1 MGRSQLGKGASGAAI
16 ALAAALVAAAAQ
28 TPAAAGSASAPTRYS
43 IAGGCHSLAP
53 AAGGE
58 AIGAASRLRLQA
70 TRLGSYLLYLP
81 NERFLAA
88 DGGDVGTATQ
98 PSPAADWTVADAGEG
113 SFTLSP
119 ASDPDSLLAFSGGGL
134 SLVSRSGAG
143 VKSRFAFVPATG
155 CATYPEAEL
164 NVTGKPANGRTSYGE
179 VQGLLDGHMHWMN
192 FEYLGGRFH
201 CGRPWDPYGIPGALP
216 DCSSVEGPLGAA
228 APIQNFLNYGNPVSP
243 HDTTGWP
250 KLTEWGRHNLTY
262 EGTYWRWVERA
273 WMAGLRLIVMPV
285 NENREL
291 CQLMVNRSN
300 PCDEMS
306 TALKELDDIYALQ
319 DYADAQAGGPGEGF
333 FQIVTNPFQARRVI
347 NQGKMAVVLEVEIS
361 EPFNCRGALPSS
373 CSTEIIDEG
382 LDELYARGV
391 RSSLLLNKFDNPLT
405 GVRFDSGPIGVLINV
420 ANRDSFGSF
429 WDAETCKG
437 PEADNTIETV
447 LPPVSS
453 LLYTL
458 ITQLGLPGGALPAY
472 PPAPHC
478 NKRGLTDLGEHM
490 VGRMMDMGMI
500 VNPDHESQAGVDE
513 TITLAEERGYS
524 GVISPHGWMDPRNW
538 PRIFQLGGM
547 AFPGAGSAEGFVDAW
562 RTYRPKGTPYYSGWG
577 YGADLGGLATQGAP
591 APEGSPE
598 SVTYPFKSLDGQT
611 TIGRQ
616 VTGERTFDYS
626 KEGVAHYGLYADW
639 YEELRKTG
647 GEALA
652 QDMLRGPEAYL
663 QMWERAVGIPVGACG
678 SPQSD
683 LTARGLGKLRL
694 AMPAKALLR
703 RAGQPIARTRAWSWC
718 VRGNGGR
725 HASHTAVL
733 TRKGRVALVGSTARG
748 NAAGGIGPGT
758 PASELVSQADHV
770 APGVWTK
777 ALDGGTAAY
786 AVRGG
791 RVRTAAVASDQLAGN
806 PGALRRYI
814 HRVPKRGVQA
824 RPDRVVTSKAA
835 KLSRKRAIPLKG
847 RRGGAQFPAFCVM

>member
-1 MGRSQLGKGASGAAI
+1 MGRSRGKRARLPRI
-16 ALAAALVAAAAQ
+16 ALAAALVAAAGQA
-28 TPAAAGSASAPTRYS
+28 TTATGSAAPTRYS
-43 IAGGCHSLAP
+43 LAGGCYSLAP
-53 AAGGE
+53 AASGQPI
-58 AIGAASRLRLQA
+58 AAASQLRLQA

-81 NERFLAA
+81 NEDFLGAG
-88 DGGDVGTATQ
+88 GGDVGPAAQ
-98 PSPAADWTVADAGEG
+98 PSPAADWAVEDAGDG
-113 SFTLSP
+113 AFTLSP
-119 ASDPDSLLAFSGGGL
+119 ASDPDSLLAFNGDDL
-134 SLVSRSGAG
+134 SLAPRSGAG
-143 VKSRFAFVPATG
+143 AATVFAFVPATG
-155 CATYPEAEL
+155 CAAYPEAEL
-164 NVTGKPANGRTSYGE
+164 NVTGTPAKGKPRYGE
-179 VQGLLDGHMHWMN
+179 VRGILDGHMHWMN

-201 CGRPWDPYGIPGALP
+201 CGRPWDPYGIPEALP
-216 DCSSVEGPLGAA
+216 DCSQVEGPLGAA

-250 KLTEWGRHNLTY
+250 KLTEWGPHNLTY
-262 EGTYWRWVERA
+262 EGTYWRWVQRA
-273 WMAGLRLIVMPV
+273 WMAGLRLMVMPV

-319 DYADAQAGGPGEGF
+319 DYVDAQAGGPGQGF
-333 FQIVTNPFQARRVI
+333 FQIVRNPFEARRVI
-347 NQGKMAVVLEVEIS
+347 NQGKMAVVLEMEIS
-361 EPFNCRGALPSS
+361 EPFNCRGAAPSS
-373 CSTEIIDEG
+373 CSTDIIDEG
-382 LDELYARGV
+382 LDELYERGV

-420 ANRDSFGSF
+420 ANRDSYGSF
-429 WDAETCKG
+429 WNAETCEG

-458 ITQLGLPGGALPAY
+458 ITQLGLPGGTLPAY

-478 NKRGLTDLGEHM
+478 NTRGLTELGTHM
-490 VGRMMDMGMI
+490 VERMMDMGMI
-500 VNPDHESQAGVDE
+500 VNPDHESQAGVDD

-538 PRIFQLGGM
+538 PRIFELGGM
-547 AFPGAGSAEGFVDAW
+547 AFPGAGSAQGFVDAW
-562 RTYRPKGTPYYSGWG
+562 RTYRPTETPYYSGWG
-577 YGADLGGLATQGAP
+577 YGADLGGLATQGSP

-598 SVTYPFKSLDGQT
+598 SVTYPFTSIDGQT
-611 TIGRQ
+611 TVDRQ
-616 VTGERTFDYS
+616 VTGDRTFDYS

-639 YEELRKTG
+639 YEELRKSG

-652 QDMLRGPEAYL
+652 EDMLRGPEAYL
-663 QMWERAVGIPVGACG
+663 QMWERAVGVPSGDCG
-678 SPQSD
+678 SSRLA

-694 AMPAKALLR
+694 GMRAKRLLR

-718 VRGNGGR
+718 VRGRGGR

-733 TRKGRVALVGSTARG
+733 TPKGRVALVGSTARG

-758 PASELVSQADHV
+758 PASDLAGEAERA
-770 APGVWTK
+770 APGIWTK
-777 ALDGGTAAY
+777 ALGGGTAAY

-791 RVRTAAVASDQLAGN
+791 RVATAAVVHRRLGGDPSTLS
-806 PGALRRYI
+806 RYI
-814 HRVPKRGVQA
+814 RKVPDQGVQA
-824 RPDRVVTSKAA
+824 RPDAVISPKSA
-835 KLSRKRAIPLKG
+835 KLSPRKAIPQKG
-847 RRGGAQFPAFCVM
+847 RSDGVQFPAFCVL